1 LDYVESM
8 AYLRR
13 DDETVEID
21 HPLDKVWIG
30 IQNALTSLQKSQQWS
45 TEQVDEAA
53 HRVKAKTKAGP
64 WSWGSILLITVTSVN
79 ENTTRVHVAAETTIT
94 MITAIIDFG
103 QGRRRIGQ
111 FFEELAKQLA
121 S

>member
-1 LDYVESM
+1 
-8 AYLRR
+8 LRK

-21 HPLDKVWIG
+21 HPLWKVWAG
-30 IQNALTSLQKSQQWS
+30 TQNALKILQWS

-64 WSWGSILLITVTSVN
+64 WSWGSILLINVTPVN
-79 ENTTRVHVAAETTIT
+79 ESTTRVSVAAETTIT

-111 FFEELAKQLA
+111 FFAELAKQLA

>member
-1 LDYVESM
+1 M
-8 AYLRR
+8 AYLRK

-21 HPLDKVWIG
+21 HPLSKVWVG
-30 IQNALTSLQKSQQWS
+30 IQKALTSLQWS
-45 TEQVDEAA
+45 TEQVDETA

-64 WSWGSILLITVTSVN
+64 WSWGSILLIDVTPVN
-79 ENTTRVHVAAETTIT
+79 ENTTRVRVAGETTIT

-111 FFEELAKQLA
+111 FLEELAKQLA

>member
-1 LDYVESM
+1 MDSVESM
-8 AYLRR
+8 AYLRK

-21 HPLDKVWIG
+21 YPLGKVWTG
-30 IQNALTSLQKSQQWS
+30 IQKALASLEWS
-45 TEQVDEAA
+45 TEQVDEAT
-53 HRVKAKTKAGP
+53 HRIKAKTKAGP
-64 WSWGSILLITVTSVN
+64 WSWGSILLITATSVN
-79 ENTTRVHVAAETTIT
+79 ENTTRVLVAAETTIT

-121 S
+121 N